1 MKDMDST
8 FYRCSQTFKLRSQR
22 CTAEINILLYEAV
35 NNIYSVNALLL
46 CAQTIKGGLI

>member
-1 MKDMDST
+1 MTS
-8 FYRCSQTFKLRSQR
+8 CSACR